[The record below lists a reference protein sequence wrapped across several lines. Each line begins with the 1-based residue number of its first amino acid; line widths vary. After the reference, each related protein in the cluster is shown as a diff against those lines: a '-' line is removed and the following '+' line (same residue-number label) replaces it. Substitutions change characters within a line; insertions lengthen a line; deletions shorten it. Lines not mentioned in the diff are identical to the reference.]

1 MDGDRLIVEDVM
13 HSIRGLTMKQL
24 ILLNEQIRKEFGGW
38 EPDIGVR
45 EPLQPVGPVDEAA
58 AALDLPSE

>member
-24 ILLNEQIRKEFGGW
+24 ILLNEQIREEFEDGD
-38 EPDIGVR
+38 PDIGVP
-45 EPLQPVGPVDEAA
+45 EPLQPVGPSDESA
-58 AALDLPSE
+58 AALDLSSE